1 MKQTF
6 LYLSLLV
13 AAVLCF
19 AAIGCKTNENK
30 VYQQFK
36 EVKGNGWD
44 WKEAR
49 VFEFDI
55 EEEGYF
61 YNINLD
67 LRITGS
73 YGLSNI
79 WLLYK
84 ASGKGLDNENQVEIP
99 LADNTGKWLGKGQGN
114 LLTYS
119 KIIFAN
125 KKLEKGHYK
134 IMVNQNTREEMLSG
148 VSDIGVSVIKTNK
161 AL

>member
-1 MKQTF
+1 MKQPF
-6 LYLSLLV
+6 LYLLLLT
-13 AAVLCF
+13 AAVSGVF
-19 AAIGCKTNENK
+19 VASCKGNENK

-36 EVKGNGWD
+36 EVKTQGWE
-44 WKEAR
+44 WKEPRA
-49 VFEFDI
+49 FEFDI
-55 EEEGYF
+55 EEDGYF

-84 ASGKGLDNENQVEIP
+84 VSGKGLDHENQVEIP

-134 IMVNQNTREEMLSG
+134 IVVNQNTREEILSG
-148 VSDIGVSVIKTNK
+148 VSDIGVSVTKTNK